1 MTALK
6 GKNSVTQNNGDLKLW
21 YRAPAQQWIS
31 ALPVGNGR
39 LGAMVFGGIQQE
51 RLQLNEDTLWS
62 GGPRDWN
69 NPQSLQVLPEV
80 RRLIFDG
87 CYAEANELCKQMQG
101 PYVESYQPLGDLLL
115 DFPFANTEAV
125 SAYYRDLD
133 LDRAVATTRYTVD
146 GVTYTREVFSSFPDQ
161 VIVMHIVCDQP
172 GKLNFTIRLTS
183 LHPYTTHI
191 DARNTLI
198 LNGTA
203 PAHVKPSYLR
213 HENPVVYRE
222 NEGMRFET
230 QLHVL
235 PTGGILSTDGNN
247 LRVTGA
253 DSALLLLSAGTSF
266 AGFDKSPALEGRD
279 PSAEASRYLHA
290 ALQQPY
296 EALLNRHIED
306 HQRLFRR
313 VTIDL
318 GSSPYGALATDERL
332 RQCSIDQSLP
342 LEDYLSEA
350 QAHHDPQMEALLFQY
365 GRYLLIASSRPG
377 TQPAN
382 LQGIWNDLIRPPWSS
397 NYTLNINAEMNY
409 WMAETANLGECHLP
423 LFDLIA
429 ELSKTGR
436 KTAEIHYG
444 AHGWVAHHNSDLWRH
459 TAPVGELHGNPVWA
473 NWQMGGAWLCQ
484 HLWEHYLFSDD
495 FNFLREQ
502 AYPLMKGAAEFLLD
516 HLVDD
521 GAGHLVTMPSTSPEN
536 EFLDE
541 QGRHVAVSMASTM
554 DNAIIWDLFSACI
567 DASRV
572 LNIDADFAA
581 QLESARSRLFPYQV
595 GARGQLQEWFRDF
608 AETEPYHRHTSHLF
622 WLHQGRQIL
631 ADEAPELI
639 QAIRQTLHLR
649 GDLSTGWSLA
659 WKINLWAR
667 LHDGNHAY
675 ALIRYLLTLVEANNT
690 TYGAGGGVYSSLLD
704 AHPPFQIDGNFGA
717 AAGIIEM
724 LLQSHSGCLH
734 LLPALPDIW
743 AKGSVT
749 GLRARG
755 GFEVDLAWEQGR
767 LTQASIKSLRENQ
780 CRLRVKGKFI
790 VHSDRG
796 DIVPQ
801 TDAGGVTEFDTAIG
815 KVYSLL
821 PENS

>member
-1 MTALK
+1 MTRA
-6 GKNSVTQNNGDLKLW
+6 NPDLTLW
-21 YRAPAQQWIS
+21 YKTPAQQWIN

-69 NPQSLQVLPEV
+69 NAEALRVLPEV
-80 RRLIFDG
+80 RRLIFEKRF
-87 CYAEANELCKQMQG
+87 AEANTLAQQMQG
-101 PYVESYQPLGDLLL
+101 SYTESYQPLGDLLL
-115 DFPFANTEAV
+115 EFPFVNTEAV

-133 LDRAVATTRYTVD
+133 LDRALATTSYVID
-146 GVTYTREVFSSFPDQ
+146 GATYTREVFSSFPDQ
-161 VIVMHIVCDQP
+161 MIVMYIGCDQP
-172 GKLNFTIRLTS
+172 GKLNFTVRLDS
-183 LHPYTTHI
+183 LHPYTTHN
-191 DARNTLI
+191 ALENTLI
-198 LNGTA
+198 LKGHV
-203 PAHVKPSYLR
+203 PAHVEPSYLR
-213 HENPVVYRE
+213 VDNPVSYRE
-222 NEGMRFET
+222 DEGMRFEA
-230 QLHVL
+230 QVRLL
-235 PTGGILSTDGNN
+235 PTGGILTTESGN
-247 LRVTGA
+247 LRVSGA
-253 DSALLLLSAGTSF
+253 DSVLLLLSAGTSF
-266 AGFDKSPALEGRD
+266 AGFDKSPSQEGRD
-279 PSAEASRYLHA
+279 ASALASQYLDA
-290 ALQQPY
+290 ALDQPY
-296 EALLNRHIED
+296 EALLRRHVED

-313 VTIDL
+313 VTFDL
-318 GSSPYGALATDERL
+318 GSSAYTALATDERL
-332 RQCSIDQSLP
+332 LQCRIDQSLP

-382 LQGIWNDLIRPPWSS
+382 LQGIWNNMIRPPWSA

-429 ELSKTGR
+429 GLSETGR
-436 KTAEIHYG
+436 KTAEVHYG
-444 AHGWVAHHNSDLWRH
+444 ARGWVAHHNSDLWRH
-459 TAPVGELHGNPVWA
+459 SAPVGELHGNPVWA
-473 NWQMGGAWLCQ
+473 QWQMGGAWLCQ
-484 HLWEHYLFSDD
+484 HLWEHYLFSNDLD
-495 FNFLREQ
+495 FLREC

-516 HLVDD
+516 YLVDD

-567 DASRV
+567 DACRV
-572 LNIDADFAA
+572 LNIDADFTA

-608 AETEPYHRHTSHLF
+608 AEAEPHHRHNSHLF
-622 WLHQGRQIL
+622 GLHPGRQIL
-631 ADEAPELI
+631 VDEAPELI
-639 QAIRQTLHLR
+639 QAIRQTLRLR

-675 ALIRYLLTLVEANNT
+675 ALIRYLLTLVEASDT
-690 TYGAGGGVYSSLLD
+690 TYGAGGGVYSTLLD

-717 AAGIIEM
+717 TSGIVEM
-724 LLQSHSGCLH
+724 LLQSHAGYIH
-734 LLPALPDIW
+734 LLPALPDAW
-743 AKGSVT
+743 AKGSVA

-755 GFEVDLAWEQGR
+755 GFEIDMDWEHKHLARAVIRSLNGNRCRVRAQGEFAIQ
-767 LTQASIKSLRENQ
+767 LDQGDVVQTTAS
-780 CRLRVKGKFI
+780 
-790 VHSDRG
+790 
-796 DIVPQ
+796 
-801 TDAGGVTEFDTAIG
+801 GGVVEFETAPAI
-815 KVYSLL
+815 VYTLTPTSGYA
-821 PENS
+821 

>member
-1 MTALK
+1 MTQA
-6 GKNSVTQNNGDLKLW
+6 NPDLTLW
-21 YRAPAQQWIS
+21 YKTPAQQWIN
-31 ALPVGNGR
+31 ALPIGNGR

-69 NPQSLQVLPEV
+69 NPQSLQELPEV
-80 RRLIFDG
+80 RRLVFEG
-87 CYAEANELCKQMQG
+87 RYAEANELARQMQG
-101 PYVESYQPLGDLLL
+101 LYTESYQPLGDLLL
-115 DFPFANTEAV
+115 EFPFANAEAV

-133 LDRAVATTRYTVD
+133 LDRAVATTRYTMD
-146 GVTYTREVFSSFPDQ
+146 EAIYTREVFSSSPDQ
-161 VIVMHIVCDQP
+161 VIVMHIACDQP
-172 GKLNFTIRLTS
+172 GKLNFTVRLDS

-191 DARNTLI
+191 TLENTLV
-198 LNGTA
+198 LKGYA
-203 PAHVKPSYLR
+203 PAHVEPSYLR
-213 HENPVVYRE
+213 VENPVSYRKD
-222 NEGMRFET
+222 EGMRFEA
-230 QLHVL
+230 QVRVL
-235 PTGGILSTDGNN
+235 PTSGILTTESGN
-247 LRVTGA
+247 LRVSGA
-253 DSALLLLSAGTSF
+253 DSVLFLLSAGTSF
-266 AGFDKSPALEGRD
+266 AGFDKSPAQEGRD
-279 PSAEASRYLHA
+279 ASTLASQYLDA
-290 ALQQPY
+290 ALDQPY
-296 EALLNRHIED
+296 EALLRRHVED

-313 VTIDL
+313 VMFDL
-318 GSSPYGALATDERL
+318 GSSAYVVLPTDERL
-332 RQCSIDQSLP
+332 LQCRIDQSLP

-382 LQGIWNDLIRPPWSS
+382 LQGIWNNMIRPPWSA

-429 ELSKTGR
+429 GLSETGC
-436 KTAEIHYG
+436 KTAEVHYG
-444 AHGWVAHHNSDLWRH
+444 ARGWVAHHNSDLWRH
-459 TAPVGELHGNPVWA
+459 SAPVGELHGNPVWTQ
-473 NWQMGGAWLCQ
+473 WQMGGAWLCQ
-484 HLWEHYLFSDD
+484 HLWEHYLFSNDLD
-495 FNFLREQ
+495 FLRER

-516 HLVDD
+516 YLVDD

-567 DASRV
+567 DACRV

-608 AETEPYHRHTSHLF
+608 AEAEPHHRHNSHLF
-622 WLHQGRQIL
+622 GLYPGRQIL
-631 ADEAPELI
+631 VDEVPELI
-639 QAIRQTLHLR
+639 QAIRQTLRLR

-675 ALIRYLLTLVEANNT
+675 ALIRYLLTLVEASDT
-690 TYGAGGGVYSSLLD
+690 TYGTGGGVYSSLLD

-717 AAGIIEM
+717 TSGIVEM
-724 LLQSHSGCLH
+724 LLQSHAGYIH
-734 LLPALPDIW
+734 LLPALPDAW

-755 GFEVDLAWEQGR
+755 GFEIDMDWEHKHLARAVIRSLNGNRCRMRAQGEFAIQSDQGDVVQ
-767 LTQASIKSLRENQ
+767 TTAS
-780 CRLRVKGKFI
+780 
-790 VHSDRG
+790 
-796 DIVPQ
+796 
-801 TDAGGVTEFDTAIG
+801 GGVIEFETAPAI
-815 KVYSLL
+815 VYTLTPDSG
-821 PENS
+821 